1 MKKEMMDLKKKRKI
15 DEAGN
20 STLVSKKKLRLLMQP
35 LAKPVLIDL
44 LSKLCVSISFSCSY

>member
-20 STLVSKKKLRLLMQP
+20 NTLVSKKKLRLLMQP

-44 LSKLCVSISFSCSY
+44 LSKLCVSISFSCSF